1 MKKLMFI
8 SFLIIIAFLGCE
20 EEQETWQVSLV
31 NESDSVYANLEIG
44 GMLLSADPG
53 KIDSYIFDEDSYNWD
68 LTMFYA
74 DSIVIE
80 SGSFVLDMNAACYIW
95 RIGEDFGHDW
105 IFGE

>member
-8 SFLIIIAFLGCE
+8 SFLIIVAFLGCE

-44 GMLLSADPG
+44 GMLLSTDPG
-53 KIDSYIFDEDSYNWD
+53 EIDACILDEDSYNWD

-95 RIGEDFGHDW
+95 QIGEDFRHDW
-105 IFGE
+105 LFGE